1 MANRL
6 HKTKPLRQ
14 AFFEE
19 VNNTLL
25 NKKHFILLPKN
36 SSIMNTITLQATINE
51 ADFPTFLSLFEKF
64 KVKTVLLSKK
74 EGKKTYPIE
83 TAIPN
88 EETQKAFQEVKEKGH
103 LMKKYK
109 DVRQLFK
116 DIDDE
121 QL

>member
-1 MANRL
+1 M
-6 HKTKPLRQ
+6 
-14 AFFEE
+14 
-19 VNNTLL
+19 
-25 NKKHFILLPKN
+25 PKN

-88 EETQKAFQEVKEKGH
+88 EETQKACQEVKEKGH
-103 LMKKYK
+103 LMKRYK

>member
-1 MANRL
+1 
-6 HKTKPLRQ
+6 
-14 AFFEE
+14 
-19 VNNTLL
+19 
-25 NKKHFILLPKN
+25 
-36 SSIMNTITLQATINE
+36 MNTITLQATIKE

-88 EETQKAFQEVKEKGH
+88 EETHNAFLEVKEKGH
-103 LMKKYK
+103 LMKRYK

>member
-1 MANRL
+1 MLKKNKSL
-6 HKTKPLRQ
+6 LNNKG

-25 NKKHFILLPKN
+25 NEKDFILLPKN

-64 KVKTVLLSKK
+64 KVKTVLLSKR

-103 LMKKYK
+103 LMKRYK

>member
-1 MANRL
+1 
-6 HKTKPLRQ
+6 
-14 AFFEE
+14 
-19 VNNTLL
+19 
-25 NKKHFILLPKN
+25 
-36 SSIMNTITLQATINE
+36 MNTITLQATINE

-88 EETQKAFQEVKEKGH
+88 EEIQKAFQEVKEKGH
-103 LMKKYK
+103 LMKRYK

-116 DIDDE
+116 DIDNE

>member
-1 MANRL
+1 M
-6 HKTKPLRQ
+6 
-14 AFFEE
+14 
-19 VNNTLL
+19 
-25 NKKHFILLPKN
+25 
-36 SSIMNTITLQATINE
+36 
-51 ADFPTFLSLFEKF
+51 
-64 KVKTVLLSKK
+64 SKK

-103 LMKKYK
+103 LMKRYK

-121 QL
+121 QLWRRRNNFWCCSNSSFQKGQYKDCLECHIEGDFLIIWIQDNEEKVIYLMRLGSHSELFK

>member
-1 MANRL
+1 
-6 HKTKPLRQ
+6 
-14 AFFEE
+14 
-19 VNNTLL
+19 
-25 NKKHFILLPKN
+25 
-36 SSIMNTITLQATINE
+36 MNTITLQATINE

-88 EETQKAFQEVKEKGH
+88 QETQKAFQEVKEKGY
-103 LMKKYK
+103 LMKRYK

>member
-6 HKTKPLRQ
+6 HKTEPLRQ

-25 NKKHFILLPKN
+25 NKKDFILLPKN

-74 EGKKTYPIE
+74 EGKKHILL
-83 TAIPN
+83 
-88 EETQKAFQEVKEKGH
+88 K
-103 LMKKYK
+103 
-109 DVRQLFK
+109 QLFLTRK
-116 DIDDE
+116 HRK
-121 QL
+121 LFRK

>member
-1 MANRL
+1 M
-6 HKTKPLRQ
+6 
-14 AFFEE
+14 
-19 VNNTLL
+19 
-25 NKKHFILLPKN
+25 PKN

-64 KVKTVLLSKK
+64 KVKTVLLSKR

-103 LMKKYK
+103 FMKRYK